1 MKYTKHLLIVSA
13 MLILLSSCG
22 SLSITQ
28 KRYSRGLNI
37 DWFSGKDVETV
48 AAKKSPKKK
57 EIKTSV
63 AQTETPASPAQ
74 TATDENVVEY
84 NTVVANDIT
93 EPTEPVAVAIPE
105 STKETKKQQR
115 KIERMVK
122 VAEKLA
128 VITPSKKSEA
138 KVNHKES
145 AQPNKTDEVDLI
157 TIVLVIIALIFP
169 PLAIL
174 LKDMELNGAFWLSLL
189 LVVLAAIIYGP
200 YGAALASLLWLIAV
214 IHAILYVLE
223 MI

>member
-1 MKYTKHLLIVSA
+1 MKYTKHLMIVSA

-37 DWFSGKDVETV
+37 DWFSGKDAKTV
-48 AAKKSPKKK
+48 VAKKSPKKK

-63 AQTETPASPAQ
+63 AQDETPASASQ
-74 TATDENVVEY
+74 TATDETVVEY
-84 NTVVANDIT
+84 NTVV
-93 EPTEPVAVAIPE
+93 VAESTIPSETVAIETPE
-105 STKETKKQQR
+105 TIKENKKQQR
-115 KIERMVK
+115 KMNRMVK

-128 VITPSKKSEA
+128 VIAPSKTSDA

-145 AQPNKTDEVDLI
+145 AQPNKTAEAGLI
-157 TIVLVIIALIFP
+157 TIVLVILALFIP
-169 PLAIL
+169 PLAVL
-174 LKDMELNGAFWLSLL
+174 LKDMELSSAFWLNLL
-189 LVVLAAIIYGP
+189 LCVIGAVLY
-200 YGAALASLLWLIAV
+200 SLFGVLGGLFFLIAI

>member
-1 MKYTKHLLIVSA
+1 MKYTKHLIIVSA

-63 AQTETPASPAQ
+63 AQTETPASTDQ

-93 EPTEPVAVAIPE
+93 EPTETVAVAIPE

-145 AQPNKTDEVDLI
+145 AQPNKAAEAGLI
-157 TIVLVIIALIFP
+157 TIVLVILALFIP
-169 PLAIL
+169 PLAVL
-174 LKDMELNGAFWLSLL
+174 LKDMELSSAFWLNLL
-189 LVVLAAIIYGP
+189 LCVL
-200 YGAALASLLWLIAV
+200 GAVLYSLFGVLGGLLFLIAV
-214 IHAILYVLE
+214 IHAILYILE